1 MQPITTQAELT
12 AFCKQV
18 EDGQFITV
26 DTEFIRDKTY
36 FPKLCLLQIAGPD
49 HAAVIDP
56 LAPGISLEPV
66 FKLMQKSK
74 LTKVFHAAR
83 QDLEIFFLLSGK
95 IPAPLFDTQIAA
107 AVCGFGESAS
117 YETLVNAIAKTEVD
131 KSSRFTDW
139 AARPLSPQQLK
150 YALSDVTHLCVIY
163 ETLVA
168 KIETT
173 GRKEWIA
180 EEHKRLSDPAL
191 YSPDPNE
198 AWRRLKFG
206 NMRPKQLAVL
216 RELAKWREEEARTHD
231 VPRGRIL
238 KDETLVELAAA
249 MPQKESDLSR
259 MRGIDRH
266 MTPNRMVSILECV
279 KTALALPA
287 SEYPQSKHSRRPSQN
302 ITSAVAMLQLLLKV
316 QADVNDIASPM
327 IANKDDLEA
336 IALNPSAQVMDG
348 WRQDIFGK
356 KAQALM
362 QGKLKLSLDAKS
374 GQVVMEEI

>member
-1 MQPITTQAELT
+1 
-12 AFCKQV
+12 
-18 EDGQFITV
+18 
-26 DTEFIRDKTY
+26 
-36 FPKLCLLQIAGPD
+36 
-49 HAAVIDP
+49 
-56 LAPGISLEPV
+56 
-66 FKLMQKSK
+66 
-74 LTKVFHAAR
+74 
-83 QDLEIFFLLSGK
+83 LEIFFLLSGK
-95 IPAPLFDTQIAA
+95 IPEPLFDTQIAA